1 MGASGCPGTWDYP
14 GLPNRTRGFPGLT
27 MMDGVR
33 PGALGHDVNVWDAA
47 GSVVE
52 FGWVL
57 LSDLDQQ

>member
-1 MGASGCPGTWDYP
+1 
-14 GLPNRTRGFPGLT
+14 